1 MDKYTYILQR
11 KWTCLRLS
19 QHTIANFCGQLYNK
33 QNCIHSY
40 NDASIME
47 FRRKTFI
54 ILPWQEK
61 MVFIKTRTAY
71 MMGDKIYQINWFET
85 IQRHNV
91 PLEQCKCCINVRN
104 ISTTSY
110 NCLPLLNINI
120 QSKYWYIVRVSVSY
134 DQGKLISVSTL
145 VLLDKD

>member
-1 MDKYTYILQR
+1 MAYINSFPVYMDKYTYILQR

-47 FRRKTFI
+47 FPRKTFI
-54 ILPWQEK
+54 IFPWQEK
-61 MVFIKTRTAY
+61 MVFIKTRKAY
-71 MMGDKIYQINWFET
+71 MMGDKIYQIYWFET

-91 PLEQCKCCINVRN
+91 PLEQCKYCINV
-104 ISTTSY
+104 
-110 NCLPLLNINI
+110 L
-120 QSKYWYIVRVSVSY
+120 SY
-134 DQGKLISVSTL
+134 DQSKLISVSIL